1 MFIKPKEII
10 EILVK
15 NLFIKKGDK
24 IAEFGCGGGYFTV
37 WLAEKA
43 GEVYAIDI
51 LEDSLKETEELLE
64 LYGYQNVHF
73 LRADVK
79 NLPYEDNYFDVV
91 FISQIL
97 FQNEGY
103 DKILDSALRIV
114 KNNGLIIILEPNK
127 KLPFLSGTPISYEFI
142 QTYFKI
148 KNKKIIFQKFFNDY
162 YLIIVEK

>member
-1 MFIKPKEII
+1 MFIKPQEII
-10 EILVK
+10 NILTK

-37 WLAEKA
+37 WLAEK
-43 GEVYAIDI
+43 GVEVYAIDI
-51 LEDSLKETEELLE
+51 LEDNLKEAEELVNI
-64 LYGYQNVHF
+64 YGYQNVHF

-79 NLPYEDNYFDVV
+79 NLSLEDNYFDVV

-103 DKILDSALRIV
+103 DKILDSALRIT
-114 KNNGLIIILEPNK
+114 KPDGLIIILEPNK
-127 KLPFLSGTPISYEFI
+127 KLPFLAGTPIDYEFI

-148 KNKKIIFQKFFNDY
+148 KNKRIIFQKFFGDY
-162 YLIIVEK
+162 YLIVAQK